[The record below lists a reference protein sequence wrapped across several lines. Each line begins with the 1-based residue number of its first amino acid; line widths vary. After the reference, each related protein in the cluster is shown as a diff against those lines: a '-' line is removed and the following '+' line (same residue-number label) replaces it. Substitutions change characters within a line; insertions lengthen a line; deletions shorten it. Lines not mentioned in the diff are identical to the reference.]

1 MFLDFCN
8 RFEIIFVYIFL
19 DCLLGYYKINC
30 LEFCRYLSYGL
41 GCQKECKCIEKLC
54 YYVFGCLDYKLDGKR
69 SLRKKIERGIFI
81 SIYNVQSRLKGF
93 IVLRVILIMNKINID
108 ILF

>member
-1 MFLDFCN
+1 M
-8 RFEIIFVYIFL
+8 YIFL

-30 LEFCRYLSYGL
+30 LDFCRYFNYGL
-41 GCQKECKCIEKLC
+41 RCQKECNCLEKLC
-54 YYVFGCLDYKLDGKR
+54 YYVFGCLDYKLDGKI

-81 SIYNVQSRLKGF
+81 SIYNVQSRLKF

-108 ILF
+108 VVF